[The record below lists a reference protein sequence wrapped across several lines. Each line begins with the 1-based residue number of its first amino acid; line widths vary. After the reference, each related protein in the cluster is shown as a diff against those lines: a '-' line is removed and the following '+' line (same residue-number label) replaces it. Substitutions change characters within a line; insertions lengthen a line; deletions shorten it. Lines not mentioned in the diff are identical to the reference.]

1 MFSPLG
7 WWSDFA
13 DSFPE
18 IFAARQ
24 SKSRGVGIRELMVWA
39 RVRGRYLF
47 IRLALN

>member
-1 MFSPLG
+1 MLSPLG

-18 IFAARQ
+18 IFSARQ
-24 SKSRGVGIRELMVWA
+24 SKSRGVGFRDLMVWA
-39 RVRGRYLF
+39 HVRGRYLC